1 MKLYTVYDS
10 EGRFWTVNTDAQPI
24 NSTELLYL
32 GNYIQPRY
40 NSITQ
45 VFYESATQEEIKNN
59 KTAIALEIDLDYT
72 NQISELLKKHIEKL
86 NLDGIPIPQNAIDE
100 RLRLR
105 AECNQQIT
113 DLGITDF
120 SYRQINLSL

>member
-1 MKLYTVYDS
+1 MIVYITRNGQIIDENNQLVNEQNYYNYLANEGTVYPSDF
-10 EGRFWTVNTDAQPI
+10 EFPND
-24 NSTELLYL
+24 
-32 GNYIQPRY
+32 
-40 NSITQ
+40 
-45 VFYESATQEEIKNN
+45 IKKALMN
-59 KTAIALEIDLDYT
+59 KALEIDLDYT

-120 SYRQINLSL
+120 NYRKTKLSL

>member
-1 MKLYTVYDS
+1 MMYYTTKNGQIIDENNQLIPMDESSPLYQEYYNYLVNEGTVY
-10 EGRFWTVNTDAQPI
+10 
-24 NSTELLYL
+24 NSDYEFPNDVKQEL
-32 GNYIQPRY
+32 I
-40 NSITQ
+40 S
-45 VFYESATQEEIKNN
+45 K
-59 KTAIALEIDLDYT
+59 ALEIDLDYT

>member
-1 MKLYTVYDS
+1 MKYFRTQSGKIIDENNQLVNDQDYYNYLANDGTVYSSD
-10 EGRFWTVNTDAQPI
+10 
-24 NSTELLYL
+24 
-32 GNYIQPRY
+32 
-40 NSITQ
+40 
-45 VFYESATQEEIKNN
+45 YEFPSDIKKALTN
-59 KTAIALEIDLDYT
+59 KALEIDLYYT

-86 NLDGIPIPQNAIDE
+86 NLDGVPIPQIAIDE

-120 SYRQINLSL
+120 SYRKTKLSL

>member
-1 MKLYTVYDS
+1 MIYYTTKNGQIIDENNQLIPMDESSPLYQEYYNYLVNEGTVYNSDYEFPS
-10 EGRFWTVNTDAQPI
+10 DIQQGLI
-24 NSTELLYL
+24 N
-32 GNYIQPRY
+32 
-40 NSITQ
+40 
-45 VFYESATQEEIKNN
+45 K
-59 KTAIALEIDLDYT
+59 ALEIDLDYT

-105 AECNQQIT
+105 TECNQQIT